1 MLRFFY
7 LQANKTNGLKGQ
19 PMGLKGKVYLVGAGP
34 GDPGLLTC
42 RGAELISIADIIIS
56 DALVNPA
63 LLALAPKNTE
73 IIFAGKRSRL
83 HAIPQDELNSLLID
97 HAKAGKV
104 VVRLKGGDPFL
115 FGRGGEEAETLA
127 RAKIS
132 FEIVPGI
139 TSISAVP
146 AYAGI
151 PTTHR
156 EHCSSI
162 TVITGHEQP
171 DKPNSTID
179 WEHVARESGTK
190 IILMGIERLRSIA
203 DQLQK
208 NGLNGETPAALV
220 RWGTTSQQKT
230 LIGTVADIAD
240 KAEQAEFRAPAVI
253 IFGSVVNL
261 RDNLNWFEKRPL
273 FGKRVVVTRSAAQV
287 GALRD
292 RLTEM
297 GAEVLEM
304 PTIRIVEPD
313 DKGPLKD
320 VLLSLGSYQWLVFTS
335 PNGVDRFF
343 NYFFK
348 GFDDLR
354 DLGGCRIAAVG
365 PVTAAKLK
373 ALHLKV
379 DLMPDDYTAVAV
391 ARAFQDNDQFSVEN
405 ENIALLRA
413 QVANHELPRALEAI
427 GAIVDDVPVY
437 KTASETEDREGVV
450 ADFNEN
456 GADWLTFTSGSTV
469 ENFDLR
475 FGLAGVVSKHKLKVA
490 SIGPETGKVL
500 GKLGVRSDLEANPH
514 TVSGLVKGLCDNVV

>member
-1 MLRFFY
+1 
-7 LQANKTNGLKGQ
+7 
-19 PMGLKGKVYLVGAGP
+19 MGVNGKVYLVGAGP

-42 RGAELISIADIIIS
+42 RGAELIALADVIIS
-56 DALVNPA
+56 DALVSPA
-63 LLALAPKNTE
+63 LLALAPKSTE
-73 IIFAGKRSRL
+73 IIFAGKRSKL
-83 HAIPQDELNSLLID
+83 HAIPQDKLNSLLID
-97 HAKAGKV
+97 HAKTGKV

-127 RAKIS
+127 RAKIP

-162 TVITGHEQP
+162 TVLTGHEQP
-171 DKPNSTID
+171 DKSNSTVD

-203 DQLQK
+203 DQLQE

-220 RWGTTSQQKT
+220 RWGTTSQQET
-230 LIGTVADIAD
+230 LIGTVANIAD

-261 RDNLNWFEKRPL
+261 RDNLNWFEKRLL
-273 FGKRVVVTRSAAQV
+273 FGKRIVVTRSTAQV
-287 GALRD
+287 GALLN

-297 GAEVLEM
+297 GAEVLEI

-313 DKGPLKD
+313 DKEPLKD
-320 VLLSLGSYQWLVFTS
+320 ALLGLGSYQWLVFTS
-335 PNGVDRFF
+335 PNGVD
-343 NYFFK
+343 YFFSYFYK
-348 GFDDLR
+348 GFEDLR

-365 PVTAAKLK
+365 PVTAARLK
-373 ALHLKV
+373 VMHLKV
-379 DLMPDDYTAVAV
+379 DLMPDEYTTEGV
-391 ARAFQDNDQFSVEN
+391 ARAFQDSDQFSVEN
-405 ENIALLRA
+405 ENIALFRA
-413 QVANHELPRALEAI
+413 QVANPELPRALESI

-437 KTASETEDREGVV
+437 KTVSETEDRDGVV

-456 GADWLTFTSGSTV
+456 GADWLTFTSSSTA

-475 FGLAGVVSKHKLKVA
+475 FGLSDVVSKYKLKVA
-490 SIGPETGKVL
+490 SIGPETSKVL
-500 GKLGVRSDLEANPH
+500 GKLGVTPDLEAKPH
-514 TVSGLVKGLCDNVV
+514 TTSGLVKGLCDYVT

>member
-1 MLRFFY
+1 
-7 LQANKTNGLKGQ
+7 
-19 PMGLKGKVYLVGAGP
+19 MGAKGKVYLVGAGP

-42 RGAELISIADIIIS
+42 RGAELIALADVIIS
-56 DALVNPA
+56 DALVSPA
-63 LLALAPKNTE
+63 LLALAPKSTE

-127 RAKIS
+127 LSKIP

-162 TVITGHEQP
+162 TVLTGHEQP

-203 DQLQK
+203 DQLQDK
-208 NGLNGETPAALV
+208 GLNGETPAALV
-220 RWGTTSQQKT
+220 RWGTTSQQET
-230 LIGTVADIAD
+230 LVGTLADIAD
-240 KAEQAEFRAPAVI
+240 KAERAVFRAPAVI

-261 RDNLNWFEKRPL
+261 RKNLNWFEKRPL
-273 FGKRVVVTRSAAQV
+273 FGQRVVVTRAAAQA
-287 GALRD
+287 GALSA

-297 GAEVLEM
+297 GAEVLEV

-313 DKGPLKD
+313 DKEPLKD
-320 VLLSLGSYQWLVFTS
+320 ALLGLGSYQWLVFTS
-335 PNGVDRFF
+335 PNGVEHFF
-343 NYFFK
+343 KYFFK

-354 DLGGCRIAAVG
+354 DLGGCRIAAIG
-365 PVTAAKLK
+365 PATAAKLE
-373 ALHLKV
+373 AMHLKV
-379 DLMPDDYTAVAV
+379 DLMPDEYTAEAF
-391 ARAFQDNDQFSVEN
+391 ARAFQDSDQFSVEN
-405 ENIALLRA
+405 ENIALFRA
-413 QVANHELPRALEAI
+413 QVANPELPRALESI

-437 KTASETEDREGVV
+437 KTVPETEDRGGVV

-456 GADWLTFTSGSTV
+456 GADWLTFASGSTV
-469 ENFDLR
+469 ENFDAR
-475 FGLAGVVSKHKLKVA
+475 FGLVNTINQHGLSTA
-490 SIGPETGKVL
+490 SIGPETTKAL
-500 GKLGVRSDLEANPH
+500 KKLGVNPDVESNPH
-514 TVSGLVKGLCDNVV
+514 TIADLVEALCQRVNE